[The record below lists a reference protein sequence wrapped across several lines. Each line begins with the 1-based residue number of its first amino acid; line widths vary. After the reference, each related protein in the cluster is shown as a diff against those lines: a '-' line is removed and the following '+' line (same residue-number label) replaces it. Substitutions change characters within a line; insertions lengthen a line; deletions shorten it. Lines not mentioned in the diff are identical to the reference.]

1 MERKFESELG
11 KEVAAGR
18 RPRSSLKLG
27 VAGAAVASCALLVCL
42 AGLSM
47 AMGGSEDHGGPPYLL
62 ETTVFDKE
70 VDELAWEDCDA
81 AVKRVMSLKYKA
93 VTEDCSLGAPFT
105 KFKYGMNFLL
115 NQSVNLKDIEV
126 GKLSLAFV
134 SDETEAIDLSD
145 AIATVQ
151 MTITGTDVLA
161 DGSTVEINYDSG
173 LMTYEIVDNALV
185 VSVVIPADLAWSHSA
200 GDSLYVLVTIEIF
213 DHALH
218 GDAIETPWARYQD
231 TTLFEDHIGVF

>member
-47 AMGGSEDHGGPPYLL
+47 AMGGSEDHGGPPYLQ

-93 VTEDCSLGAPFT
+93 VADDCSLGAPFT

-145 AIATVQ
+145 ATATVQ
-151 MTITGTDVLA
+151 MTITGIDVLA

-185 VSVVIPADLAWSHSA
+185 VSVVIPADLEWSHSA
-200 GDSLYVLVTIEIF
+200 GDSLYVLVTIEVF
-213 DHALH
+213 DHTLH
-218 GDAIETPWARYQD
+218 GDAIETPWARYED
-231 TTLFEDHIGVF
+231 TDLFEDHIGVF

>member
-42 AGLSM
+42 AGFSM
-47 AMGGSEDHGGPPYLL
+47 AMGGSDNGGPPYLQ

-70 VDELAWEDCDA
+70 VDDLAWEDCDA

-93 VTEDCSLGAPFT
+93 VAEDCLLDAPFT

-115 NQSVNLKDIEV
+115 NQSVDLKGIEV
-126 GKLSLAFV
+126 GKLSLAFT
-134 SDETEAIDLSD
+134 SDDVELLDLSD
-145 AIATVQ
+145 ASATVQ

-161 DGSTVEINYDSG
+161 DGSVVGINYDSG
-173 LMTYEIVDNALV
+173 LITYEIVDNALV
-185 VSVVIPADLAWSHSA
+185 VSVVIPSDLAWSHSA
-200 GDSLYVLVTIEIF
+200 GDSLYVLVTIEVF

-218 GDAIETPWARYQD
+218 GDAIETPWARYED
-231 TTLFEDHIGVF
+231 TGLFEDHVGVF